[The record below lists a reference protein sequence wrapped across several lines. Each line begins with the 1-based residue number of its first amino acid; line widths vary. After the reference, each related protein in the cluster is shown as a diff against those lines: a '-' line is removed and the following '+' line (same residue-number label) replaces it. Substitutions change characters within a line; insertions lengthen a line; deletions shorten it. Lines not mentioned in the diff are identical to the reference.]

1 MKEKMALI
9 FKRIGFYFLSFTW
22 GIIPTF
28 VGLIVTAVAACF
40 GRVRTFHGRLYS
52 VIGKDWGGLEVG
64 CFFVACESCADSDHL
79 RAHESGHGLQNILF
93 GPLFIFLVWIP
104 SAIRYWY
111 RELKYNRK
119 HIAPPTQYDD
129 IWFEGRATRW
139 GKKYVLT
146 DRI

>member
-1 MKEKMALI
+1 MKKKMALI

-52 VIGKDWGGLEVG
+52 VLGIDGGCLELG
-64 CFFVACESCADSDHL
+64 CFFVICESCADSGNL

-93 GPLFIFLVWIP
+93 GPLFIFLV
-104 SAIRYWY
+104 
-111 RELKYNRK
+111 
-119 HIAPPTQYDD
+119 
-129 IWFEGRATRW
+129 
-139 GKKYVLT
+139 
-146 DRI
+146 